1 MSCRDKMYA
10 KTQKYELRAM
20 LDVLKSKN
28 IAERASVLQLSIR
41 ERTMPI
47 QALDP
52 MIMKH
57 VDRVVIKCMHA
68 HKHKYELRA
77 SVDE

>member
-1 MSCRDKMYA
+1 MSCRDKMYV
-10 KTQKYELRAM
+10 KTQKYELRASVDE
-20 LDVLKSKN
+20 LQPKN
-28 IAERASVLQLSIR
+28 IAERTSVLQLSIR

-57 VDRVVIKCMHA
+57 VGRVVIKCMHI
-68 HKHKYELRA
+68 HTNTN
-77 SVDE
+77 